1 MCFKNKATSIK
12 TQVFVV
18 FEMVCL
24 VMLLPFQTTVMK
36 EELRIF
42 FCTFSTKLFKVVIK
56 ITNILSEFEDKK
68 IDKNID
74 EQYYRVLNQI

>member
-1 MCFKNKATSIK
+1 
-12 TQVFVV
+12 
-18 FEMVCL
+18 
-24 VMLLPFQTTVMK
+24 MK

-42 FCTFSTKLFKVVIK
+42 FCTFSTKLFKIVIK

-74 EQYYRVLNQI
+74 EQYYRVLNQIWAHFLHVRYIRQLLGIKEKM